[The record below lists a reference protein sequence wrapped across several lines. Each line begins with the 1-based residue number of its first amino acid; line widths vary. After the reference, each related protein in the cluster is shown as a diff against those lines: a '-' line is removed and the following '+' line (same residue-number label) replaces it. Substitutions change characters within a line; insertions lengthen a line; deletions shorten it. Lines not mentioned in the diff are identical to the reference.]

1 MAADKMK
8 TETMQGAD
16 MGGIEQ
22 RQLLGQ
28 MEGWRAGFGQAGLG
42 FFEVLAEALAH
53 FRGGGLG
60 EGDDQQL
67 IQRSVFLFETMKAAR
82 DQGFGFAGARAG
94 HDENIACR
102 FDRLPLGRRERSDGR
117 AR

>member
-1 MAADKMK
+1 MFIRRRL
-8 TETMQGAD
+8 
-16 MGGIEQ
+16 GGSFLQ
-22 RQLLGQ
+22 
-28 MEGWRAGFGQAGLG
+28 FP
-42 FFEVLAEALAH
+42 AEALAH